1 VPELKHFPFFSKAPS
16 HHGIILIYFDLA
28 RHCGQ
33 HQNAFA
39 VPRPARVFW
48 LLPNYAS
55 SSDLNWEWHCHDA
68 DA

>member
-33 HQNAFA
+33 YQNDLA
-39 VPRPARVFW
+39 VPAPRQSVLAIAQLRQLFGFE
-48 LLPNYAS
+48 LGMALP
-55 SSDLNWEWHCHDA
+55 
-68 DA
+68 